1 MKTKHILTLTLVVLL
16 AVMSHMDTLAG
27 NKKIRFVVSE
37 PDAKVFVDGK
47 MMGTGQ
53 LDIIV
58 PGYACIIVRVEKVG
72 YLTEVIEFCN
82 KPDFAPPPKNYSLL
96 MQKDDAYDA
105 SEATDVANI
114 DLEVRTNKSEID
126 AWKLLSQIITSY
138 FDVIEV
144 TDRETGYLRTAWTV
158 QTFKKNTIR
167 TRMIVKL
174 GSSDPLTYK
183 IKLVSEESQKPQ
195 TSVKSD
201 ELFREW
207 DRVLRKYKEVVF
219 EVQSRLTN

>member
-1 MKTKHILTLTLVVLL
+1 MKTKFALPLILVVLL
-16 AVMSHMDTLAG
+16 IILSGADAMAG
-27 NKKIRFVVSE
+27 KKKMHFVASE
-37 PDAKVFVDGK
+37 SDAKIFVDGRL
-47 MMGTGQ
+47 MGSGQ

-58 PGYACIIVRVEKVG
+58 PSYACIVIRVEKVG
-72 YLTEVIEFCN
+72 YLTENIEFCN
-82 KPDFAPPPKNYSLL
+82 KPDFSPPPKNYSLM
-96 MQKDDAYDA
+96 MQKDDAFDA

-114 DLEVRTNKSEID
+114 DLEIKTDKPELE
-126 AWKLLSQIITSY
+126 AWQLLSQIITSY

-174 GSSDPLTYK
+174 GNTTPLSYK
-183 IKLVSEESQKPQ
+183 IKLVSEESQSPQ

-219 EVQSRLTN
+219 ECQSRLAY